1 LAPTSGV
8 LTSITFDKALTFVMP
23 PKKTTAPGA
32 AALQPLDTNHETLSP
47 RGLKPEEKGH
57 QSNTPR
63 GVGPRDQRHGNH
75 PSTSAKE
82 KGEDG
87 LAGRSSKEDR

>member
-1 LAPTSGV
+1 
-8 LTSITFDKALTFVMP
+8 MP

-57 QSNTPR
+57 QSNTPGG
-63 GVGPRDQRHGNH
+63 GVGPRDQGHGNH

-87 LAGRSSKEDR
+87 SAGRSSKEDR